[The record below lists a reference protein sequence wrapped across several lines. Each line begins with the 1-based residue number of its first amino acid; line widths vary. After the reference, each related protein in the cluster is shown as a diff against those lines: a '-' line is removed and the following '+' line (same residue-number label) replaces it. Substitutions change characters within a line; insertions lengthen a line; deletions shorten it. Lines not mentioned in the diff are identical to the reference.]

1 MRRPFGPA
9 PWDNMPIPENT
20 GPVFKTLSKKE
31 QKQIRKAM
39 KEIEEEN
46 RVKEEWRRK
55 FLPIFK
61 YIGIALVVAWV
72 FRVVS
77 DEVVALGL

>member
-1 MRRPFGPA
+1 
-9 PWDNMPIPENT
+9 
-20 GPVFKTLSKKE
+20 
-31 QKQIRKAM
+31 M

-46 RVKEEWRRK
+46 RIKKERLRK
-55 FLPIFK
+55 FQPILK
-61 YIGIALVVAWV
+61 LIGIALVVAWV

>member
-1 MRRPFGPA
+1 
-9 PWDNMPIPENT
+9 MPIPENT
-20 GPVFKTLSKKE
+20 GPVFKTFSKKE

-46 RVKEEWRRK
+46 RIKEEWRSK

-61 YIGIALVVAWV
+61 HIGIALVVAWV

-77 DEVVALGL
+77 DEAVALGP